1 MRTMFIALALLVSQP
16 GPVSQTPAPDTITV
30 SAAVSLTEVLQE
42 VATAYGRNGGGTIRF
57 NFGGSNVLARQIVDG
72 APVDLFISADEA
84 QMDVVAKAGLLADGS
99 RVDLLGNRLAIVVSA
114 DHRRALTGMRDLLDA
129 SFKRIAIGD
138 VAAGVPAGVYAKQAL
153 ERARIWDQ
161 VQPRLV
167 PTATVRAALE
177 AVDAGRA
184 DAAIVYRTDTRVAK
198 RAVVGWVAPIWEG
211 PRIVYAAALIR
222 NRPAAEQAR
231 RFLDF
236 LRSAT
241 ATRVF
246 EQFDFMPVQSRP
258 K

>member
-1 MRTMFIALALLVSQP
+1 MRAIVVAALLLGSIP
-16 GPVSQTPAPDTITV
+16 GSPRQTPAPEPITV

-42 VATAYGRNGGGTIRF
+42 VAKAYGQTGGGTVRF
-57 NFGGSNVLARQIVDG
+57 NFSASNVLARQIVDG

-99 RVDLLGNRLAIVVSA
+99 RIDLLGNRLAIVVSPE
-114 DHRRALTGMRDLLDA
+114 RQRVLSGVRDLIDP

-138 VAAGVPAGVYAKQAL
+138 PSGVPAGGYAKQAL
-153 ERARIWDQ
+153 ERAQIWDQ

-167 PTATVRAALE
+167 LSASARAALG
-177 AVDAGRA
+177 AVDAGNA

-198 RAVVGWVAPIWEG
+198 RAVVVWIAPIWEG
-211 PRIVYAAALIR
+211 PRIVYPAALIKGGS
-222 NRPAAEQAR
+222 AQAQAR

-246 EQFDFMPVQSRP
+246 EQFEFIPVDSRR

>member
-1 MRTMFIALALLVSQP
+1 MRTILIALVLFAWPP
-16 GPVSQTPAPDTITV
+16 GPGSQTPAPDAIAV
-30 SAAVSLTEVLQE
+30 SAAVSLSEVLQE
-42 VATAYGRNGGGTIRF
+42 VATAYGQKGGGTVRF
-57 NFGGSNVLARQIVDG
+57 NFGASNALARQIADG
-72 APVDLFISADEA
+72 APADLFISADEA
-84 QMDVVAKAGLLADGS
+84 QMDVVAKAGLLVEGS
-99 RVDLLGNRLAIVVSA
+99 RVDLLGNRLAIVVSPSRQHA
-114 DHRRALTGMRDLLDA
+114 MTGVRDLADA
-129 SFKRIAIGD
+129 SFRRIAIGD

-153 ERARIWDQ
+153 ERAGIWDQ
-161 VQPRLV
+161 VQPRLMSS
-167 PTATVRAALE
+167 ATVRAALE

-198 RAVVGWVAPIWEG
+198 RAVVVWVAPIWEG

-241 ATRVF
+241 AARVF
-246 EQFDFMPVQSRP
+246 EQFDFMPVQSRS